1 MPPKATKKWGQAD
14 RDLLAKLIHR
24 QQINIT
30 DTSLNN
36 IEQVRIAHFRHP
48 DPKNFRRNFRD
59 YLAAF
64 DLEVEY
70 SGARRCESGG
80 KLRRLFSVFFYNL
93 IVRHLMLHLLRRRRP
108 L

>member
-24 QQINIT
+24 QLVDIT
-30 DTSLNN
+30 DTSLDN
-36 IEQVRIAHFRHP
+36 IERVRIAHFRHR
-48 DPKNFRRNFRD
+48 DPKNFCRNYRD

-70 SGARRCESGG
+70 SGARRCVSGG
-80 KLRRLFSVFFYNL
+80 KLRRVFSAFFIIY
-93 IVRHLMLHLLRRRRP
+93 LRVN
-108 L
+108 